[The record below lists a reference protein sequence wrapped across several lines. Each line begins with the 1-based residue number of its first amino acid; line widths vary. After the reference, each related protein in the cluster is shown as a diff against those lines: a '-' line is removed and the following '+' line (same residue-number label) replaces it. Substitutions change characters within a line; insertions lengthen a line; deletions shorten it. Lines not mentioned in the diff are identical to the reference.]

1 MYLRYVKIIPRLT
14 NLKKMSGINLWNQL
28 IKQANF
34 YGGLS
39 HKEPYHMWQ
48 WMLMRDSADTSYTV
62 LELFSN
68 EKCFMIINS
77 ASSAQIIFF
86 SAENAE
92 ARRKSY
98 SMTQLNTEKVRGSNQ
113 ANDSSNLYWTCF
125 VFISVHFE
133 ICQWCRLIIF

>member
-86 SAENAE
+86 FQLRMLRHAGNPTPWHSW
-92 ARRKSY
+92 
-98 SMTQLNTEKVRGSNQ
+98 TQKRSGGQIRLMIQV
-113 ANDSSNLYWTCF
+113 TCIEHALFSFLFILKF
-125 VFISVHFE
+125 VSGVD
-133 ICQWCRLIIF
+133 

>member
-39 HKEPYHMWQ
+39 HKEPYHTWQ

-62 LELFSN
+62 LELVFYDNKFSKFSPN
-68 EKCFMIINS
+68 HFFFQLRMLRHAGNPTPWHSWTQKRSGGQIRLMIQVTCIEH
-77 ASSAQIIFF
+77 ALF
-86 SAENAE
+86 SFLFIL
-92 ARRKSY
+92 K
-98 SMTQLNTEKVRGSNQ
+98 
-113 ANDSSNLYWTCF
+113 F
-125 VFISVHFE
+125 VSGVD
-133 ICQWCRLIIF
+133 